1 MNIGF
6 GILLDIPAHNFI
18 RQLQLEL
25 HQVIGIGMA
34 RQPPHVTFKSPFET
48 SEIEPYA
55 AYLTQLAAD
64 TPAFELSL
72 NGFGHFGEQVLF
84 LDAQENA
91 ILTCFHERVLQD
103 MMTMFGISP
112 DPYEGSNV
120 KFHASIAGFQQAEQF
135 QAAQQYVERYQPN
148 FSFRIT
154 ELGLFYY
161 LGPGQ
166 GWIISR
172 RIEVAP

>member
-1 MNIGF
+1 MKIGF
-6 GILLDIPAHNFI
+6 GILLDIPTHNFI

-25 HQVIGIGMA
+25 HQVIGIGMP
-34 RQPPHVTFKSPFET
+34 RQPPHVTFKSPFEVT
-48 SEIEPYA
+48 EIKPYA
-55 AYLTQLAAD
+55 KYFTQLAAE

-72 NGFGHFGEQVLF
+72 EGFGHFGEQVLF
-84 LDAQENA
+84 LDVQENA
-91 ILTCFHERVLQD
+91 VLTDFHEQVLQD
-103 MMTMFGISP
+103 MRTLFDISP

-120 KFHASIAGFQQAEQF
+120 KFHTSIAGFQQAEQF
-135 QAAQQYVERYQPN
+135 QAAQKHIQHYQPD

-166 GWIISR
+166 GWIISQR
-172 RIEVAP
+172 AELAS

>member
-6 GILLDIPAHNFI
+6 GILLNTPAHNFI

-25 HQVIGIGMA
+25 HQVIGIGLA

-48 SEIEPYA
+48 TEIEPYA
-55 AYLTQLAAD
+55 DYLTQLAND
-64 TPAFELSL
+64 TPAFELTL
-72 NGFGHFGEQVLF
+72 NDFGYFGEQVLF
-84 LDAQENA
+84 LDVQENA
-91 ILTCFHERVLQD
+91 ILTDFHERVLQD
-103 MMTMFGISP
+103 MMTQFGISP

-120 KFHASIAGFQQAEQF
+120 KFHASIAGFQQVEQF
-135 QAAQQYVERYQPN
+135 QAAQEYIKRYQPN
-148 FSFRIT
+148 FSFRIA

-166 GWIISR
+166 GWIISQR
-172 RIEVAP
+172 AEIAS